1 MNRCLSLSF
10 PTPNT
15 GRNRITLVGHSSGA
29 HLVHNAVVGL
39 AVRACGA
46 TNARANHDHDRQ
58 AAASVTAT
66 ATTTTA
72 TTMMVNTNDDGADDD
87 DDGSHHSEE
96 HNNEKQQLTNGF
108 HDTDGGLTGRSHH
121 RHHSNDHGHEMAV
134 TSLHEDVEQ
143 DITPSVA
150 DELLHRLASVV
161 GLSGVYNIQDHYVV
175 ETARGVEWLSAMHR
189 VMGGHQHY
197 HRHSPAH
204 TIMHVPSDCWR
215 EGWPTFR
222 LMHGEDDIT
231 VPAEASIK

>member
-1 MNRCLSLSF
+1 MSL

-39 AVRACGA
+39 ALRACGA
-46 TNARANHDHDRQ
+46 TSADDSHGHDRQ
-58 AAASVTAT
+58 AADSVTAT
-66 ATTTTA
+66 TTTTTA
-72 TTMMVNTNDDGADDD
+72 TTMMVYTNDDGADDD
-87 DDGSHHSEE
+87 GDGNHYSEE
-96 HNNEKQQLTNGF
+96 HNTEKQQRTNDF
-108 HDTDGGLTGRSHH
+108 HDNDGGSTRQSHQ
-121 RHHSNDHGHEMAV
+121 RRHGHHHGHAMAV

-143 DITPSVA
+143 GMTPSVA

-161 GLSGVYNIQDHYVV
+161 GLSGVYNIHDHYVV
-175 ETARGVEWLSAMHR
+175 ETARGVEWLSAMHH
-189 VMGGHQHY
+189 VMGGRQHY

-204 TIMHVPSDCWR
+204 TVTRVPNDCWR